1 MWPECRSGGRRVARK
16 ASRVGTEKIDL
27 GVGADG
33 RSARRFDGL
42 SGWLFGSDVAAQCSQ
57 DPLWHVGNRVRMQHP
72 KSGGGPPN
80 DVPAAP
86 TGIDVAPDFA
96 AVQPTFGFGLNSKRR
111 APLRVMCVRVSGRFA
126 CPYHSCASGY
136 CRLTSTATNL
146 TPVGT
151 PIDASGQAVS
161 GASCSGS
168 PGVFLASTEPQAAQA
183 RCWGRITD
191 RPKIDVV
198 GTVRTDEPKR
208 FSCSPPLRGVACVG
222 IGDIV
227 VPLLTGV
234 VPAP

>member
-1 MWPECRSGGRRVARK
+1 MDAALRGKLQESGLRRLTLALALMGAPLGGSMGLVGGSSGVMWRRNAARN
-16 ASRVGTEKIDL
+16 L
-27 GVGADG
+27 
-33 RSARRFDGL
+33 
-42 SGWLFGSDVAAQCSQ
+42 
-57 DPLWHVGNRVRMQHP
+57 LWHVGNRVRMQHP

-151 PIDASGQAVS
+151 PIDASGQAVN